1 MLNRH
6 FDNACSASHAR
17 ACYRPAA
24 AILRDVE
31 TYVMTNAPRL
41 TPKDVKDFIVAFS
54 AMEAPPSP
62 EMVNSAIL
70 QLPGHFKDTLPKD
83 LALLITV
90 RISMLIVMLEAYLL
104 LALVCSLHSESR
116 GPVGPAQA

>member
-1 MLNRH
+1 MTGNWCL
-6 FDNACSASHAR
+6 
-17 ACYRPAA
+17 YRPAA

-31 TYVMTNAPRL
+31 KYVMANAPRL

-62 EMVNSAIL
+62 DMVNAAIL
-70 QLPGHFKDTLPKD
+70 RLPVHFKDTLPKD

-90 RISMLIVMLEAYLL
+90 RSRLPSRLL
-104 LALVCSLHSESR
+104 
-116 GPVGPAQA
+116 

>member
-1 MLNRH
+1 
-6 FDNACSASHAR
+6 
-17 ACYRPAA
+17 
-24 AILRDVE
+24 
-31 TYVMTNAPRL
+31 MTNAPRL